1 MTLTVHVAG
10 DDAKNAKKSDE
21 KAEAEAEE
29 EALKAACSPAFVKA
43 VQKADL
49 KRKLDE
55 ILADESSMTPREKL
69 ARIEA
74 AFDVKKADR
83 GDASLRTQFKEALKL
98 LSESC
103 ARLKRAVAAR
113 DAAIAQNFVLK
124 ALTLDVMQQR
134 NAGAAGAKG

>member
-1 MTLTVHVAG
+1 
-10 DDAKNAKKSDE
+10 
-21 KAEAEAEE
+21 
-29 EALKAACSPAFVKA
+29 LKAACSPAFVKA
-43 VQKADL
+43 VEKADL

-113 DAAIAQNFVLK
+113 DAAIAENLVLNK
-124 ALTLDVMQQR
+124 ALTLDQKQQR
-134 NAGAAGAKG
+134 NEGAAGAKG